1 MSADRP
7 RLCVFIRS
15 RCYNATFSYFF
26 FFPFHSVRQQSG
38 SRLLK
43 NFPFIHLQLYLIET
57 ALNSIYSA
65 DATGARLITQLSMS
79 AFRPASTDDLSSQES
94 QISNKIFNYYS
105 TFVGVASYTRQTKS
119 IKASAL
125 QRCKVILRFYSAS
138 EASFSRHF
146 VESFGKTA
154 TSIRSLYYSGFRYPR
169 DREILYQQW
178 LIYPQLP

>member
-65 DATGARLITQLSMS
+65 DVICS
-79 AFRPASTDDLSSQES
+79 AIVGLPSTNFPDGTTDDLSSQES